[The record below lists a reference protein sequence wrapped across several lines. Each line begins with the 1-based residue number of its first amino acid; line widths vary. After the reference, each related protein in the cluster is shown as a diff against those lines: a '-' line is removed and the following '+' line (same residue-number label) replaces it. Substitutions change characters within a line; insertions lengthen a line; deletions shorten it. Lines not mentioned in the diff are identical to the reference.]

1 MADTGV
7 QPYWELT
14 FDAEGDVDP
23 HERELLVQGVLE
35 HNLTDL
41 VVFAH
46 GWNNDRSSATALYRR
61 FYAPF
66 PGLLARASRDVRFG
80 YCGVIWPSMHFTD
93 EPIPHF
99 PQQAAGAPAA
109 AAGTG
114 LPPGTKEALL
124 KVFPGS
130 RATVNRLAELAEEQ
144 PEDTARLEEFVSL
157 VRTLVSEQRR
167 RVAVAGAVPDAFVP
181 DLEPPAAEP
190 PGAEPVMLTEDAER
204 VCARFADALERTGAR
219 AAGMFGS
226 ALKRLWGG
234 ALEVLR
240 QGSYWEM
247 KRRAGTVGECGLGP
261 ALAVLARSAPGLRVH
276 LAGHSFG
283 ARLVS
288 FALRALPEGAGPVRS
303 VTLLQ
308 GAFSHYVFAPRL
320 PFDHGRAGVLHGL
333 ERRVGGPLLC
343 CYSRHDTAL
352 GVFYPL
358 ASMMVDDTAS
368 LFGRDDDRW
377 GALGHDGVL
386 SVTPVARIAL
396 DRALAGALPSHGFV
410 SVDTSAVVSH
420 GGPPTGAHGDIC
432 HPELAR
438 LVLVAGR
445 IVR

>member
-1 MADTGV
+1 MAGIGV

-35 HNLTDL
+35 RNLTDL
-41 VVFAH
+41 VLFAH
-46 GWNNDRSSATALYRR
+46 GWNNDRSSATDLYHR

-66 PGLLARASRDVRFG
+66 PALLGHASRDIRLG
-80 YCGVIWPSMHFTD
+80 YGGVIWPSMRFTD

-99 PQQAAGAPAA
+99 PPQATGA
-109 AAGTG
+109 AAGPG
-114 LPPGTKEALL
+114 LPPGTREALL

-130 RATVNRLAELAEEQ
+130 RAVVNRLAELAEEQ
-144 PEDTARLEEFVSL
+144 PEDRARLEEFVSL

-167 RVAVAGAVPDAFVP
+167 RVAVAGAAPDAFVP

-219 AAGMFGS
+219 TAALFGS
-226 ALKRLWGG
+226 ALQRLWGG

-247 KRRAGTVGECGLGP
+247 KRRAGTVGQCGLGP
-261 ALAVLARSAPGLRVH
+261 ALTVLARSAPGLRVH

-288 FALRALPEGAGPVRS
+288 FALRALPDGAGAVHS

-320 PFDHGRAGVLHGL
+320 PFDHDRAGVLRGL
-333 ERRVGGPLLC
+333 EHRVDGPLVC

-386 SVTPVARIAL
+386 SVTPVARIPL
-396 DRALAGALPSHGFV
+396 ERALAGALPSHGFA
-410 SVDTSAVVSH
+410 SVDTSGVVRH

-438 LVLVAGR
+438 LILVAGR